1 MLKNILYD
9 RKAALEYAKEWALKR
24 NPKYLNF
31 ENIGGD
37 CTSYISQC
45 LFAGCNVMNYTPIYG
60 WYYKNSYD
68 RSPAWSGVEFLYNFL
83 TNNKSVGP
91 FGIDTDIEHIEPA
104 DIIQLGN
111 DDNHFYHNL
120 FINKIYKNEIFVS
133 AHSMDSYMRPL
144 ESYSYETLRF
154 IHIVAARKYE

>member
-9 RKAALEYAKEWALKR
+9 RKAALEYAKKWAFER
-24 NPKYLNF
+24 NPKYFNF

-68 RSPAWSGVEFLYNFL
+68 RAPAWSGVEFLYNFL
-83 TNNKSVGP
+83 INNKSVGP
-91 FGIDTDIEHIEPA
+91 FGIDTDLEYIEPA
-104 DIIQLGN
+104 DIIQLGSN
-111 DDNHFYHNL
+111 DNNFYHNL
-120 FINKIYKNEIFVS
+120 FINKIYENEIFVS
-133 AHSMDSYMRPL
+133 SHSMDSYMRPL
-144 ESYSYETLRF
+144 ESYNYDKLRF
-154 IHIVAARKYE
+154 IHIIAARKYE